1 MKVGDLVRHHPEN
14 STVSKLFEDWGHTRD
29 FGCGII
35 IDVSDAS
42 NASGSIFYRIS
53 AAPMFE
59 PKWYQKE
66 ELELIS
72 EGNN

>member
-14 STVSKLFEDWGHTRD
+14 SIVSKLFEDWGHMRD

-35 IDVSDAS
+35 IEVSDACGK
-42 NASGSIFYRIS
+42 AESIFYRIS
-53 AAPMFE
+53 SAPTYE

-72 EGNN
+72 EGK